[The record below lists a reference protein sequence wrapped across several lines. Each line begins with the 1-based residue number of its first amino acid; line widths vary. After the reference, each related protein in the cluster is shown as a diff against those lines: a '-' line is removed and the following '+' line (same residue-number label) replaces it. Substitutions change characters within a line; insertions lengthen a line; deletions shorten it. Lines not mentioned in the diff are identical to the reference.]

1 MWCYAVLYRHN
12 QSLWQHLQLKDND
25 SKGTQ
30 NNKVQMEKTLSLS
43 GKTVIEVEPSQN
55 SAFRKIWVKFKRTEH
70 KLQRKKKK
78 QKTKE
83 FTVLPIIQTK

>member
-1 MWCYAVLYRHN
+1 
-12 QSLWQHLQLKDND
+12 
-25 SKGTQ
+25 
-30 NNKVQMEKTLSLS
+30 MEKTLSLS
-43 GKTVIEVEPSQN
+43 GKTVIEVEPSQK

-78 QKTKE
+78 KQKTKE